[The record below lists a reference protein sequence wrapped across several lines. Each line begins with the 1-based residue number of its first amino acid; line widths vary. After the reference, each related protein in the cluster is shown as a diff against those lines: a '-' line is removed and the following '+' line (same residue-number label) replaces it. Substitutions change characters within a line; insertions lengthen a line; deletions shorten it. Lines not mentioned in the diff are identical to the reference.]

1 LNLIMLNLLKPIQRK
16 NSFLK
21 AIFLLLLGQYINA
34 SELDLGIGIGEM
46 YYPDY
51 LGSDHANSMV
61 IPFPFID
68 YHSEKLDIDQDG
80 IKQQLFTI
88 DGLSARVSMSGSLP
102 VTSSGA
108 REGMT
113 NLDPAG
119 EIGPAL
125 VYKFY
130 EQNGLTLKLDIPIR
144 AIISTD
150 WKSIDY
156 RGYKTDPKFAI
167 DYNINGYLWQFQTGG
182 VWADS
187 RYNNYIYGVDSQDV
201 IEGRAEYRAKAGYL
215 GYKTSFGI
223 SKKYKKIW
231 VGAFIRHYS
240 LGGTVSNDS
249 PLIRENYAIYSGAFI
264 AYLFDKEFYKKVT
277 Y

>member
-1 LNLIMLNLLKPIQRK
+1 MKKKLI
-16 NSFLK
+16 
-21 AIFLLLLGQYINA
+21 LLLILGQYINA
-34 SELDLGIGIGEM
+34 SELNLGVGIGDM

-51 LGSDHANSMV
+51 LGSDHTNNMV

-68 YHSEKLDIDQDG
+68 YHSKKLDIDQDG
-80 IKQQLFTI
+80 IKQQLFAI

-108 REGMT
+108 REGMA

-130 EQNGLTLKLDIPIR
+130 EKSGLSLKLDIPIR
-144 AIISTD
+144 AVVSSD

-156 RGYKTDPKFAI
+156 RGYKIDPRIAI

-187 RYNNYIYGVDSQDV
+187 KYNNYIYGIDSSDV
-201 IEGRAEYRAKAGYL
+201 IEGRAEYKAKAGYL

-223 SKKYKKIW
+223 SKKYEKIW
-231 VGAFIRHYS
+231 AGAFIRHYNLS
-240 LGGTVSNDS
+240 GAVSNDS
-249 PLIRENYAIYSGAFI
+249 PLTRQKYALYSGLFI
-264 AYLFDKEFYKKVT
+264 AYLFDKEFSQKDK
-277 Y
+277 